1 MPTLDRVQHA
11 MVQAIDHGPDFMPQ
25 GLFAGLHGRALS
37 GLKVHANTISHAR
50 LVALEDT
57 FPRTRGRLGH
67 ERFNTLSRDY
77 VTLPLAKALPLS
89 RIGAGFV
96 DFLEERRDVDSLAEL
111 ARFEWLW
118 LESYHAAE
126 ARPLRLAD
134 LAGIEPDELTGV
146 TVAAHPSARM
156 APCAVALA
164 EELAAEVP
172 GLADAE
178 AVLIVRPDAQVL
190 VHPASRTMRA
200 ILREAQDP
208 AAIGN
213 LLAAGDEPGGME
225 QPAPEAAMQALVALL
240 DAGALRKAD

>member
-1 MPTLDRVQHA
+1 MHRLDRVQQTMA
-11 MVQAIDHGPDFMPQ
+11 QAIDHGPGFMPQ

-37 GLKVHANTISHAR
+37 GLRIHANTISHAR

-77 VTLPLAKALPLS
+77 VELSLAQALPLNQ
-89 RIGAGFV
+89 IGAGFP
-96 DFLEERRDVDSLAEL
+96 DFLRERAAAASDL

-134 LAGIEPDELTGV
+134 LAGIEPYELTGV

-156 APCAVALA
+156 PPCAVALA
-164 EELAAEVP
+164 EELAAEGP

-200 ILREAQDP
+200 MLHAAKNP
-208 AAIGN
+208 LAIGN
-213 LLAAGDEPGGME
+213 LLAAGDEPGGMD
-225 QPAPEAAMQALVALL
+225 QPTPEAAMQALVALL
-240 DAGALRKAD
+240 VAGALRKAD